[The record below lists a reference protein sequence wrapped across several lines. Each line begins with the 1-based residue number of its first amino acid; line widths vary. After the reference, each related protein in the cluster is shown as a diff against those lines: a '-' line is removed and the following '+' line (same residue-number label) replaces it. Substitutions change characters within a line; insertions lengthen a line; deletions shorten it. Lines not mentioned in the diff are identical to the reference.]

1 LIRLEARRR
10 LPSGMNKGGHM
21 QSMAQLLSSK
31 GSHVWSI
38 SPEAT
43 VFEGLELMAEK
54 NIGALL
60 IVEDGRPVG
69 IMSERDY
76 ARKIILEGRSS
87 RETKIKAIMTTRLVA
102 ASPDDSVEVGMAI
115 MTRERIRHL
124 PIVNGDSILGMVSIG
139 DLVRAMIDQQQFT
152 IEQLERY
159 IST

>member
-1 LIRLEARRR
+1 M
-10 LPSGMNKGGHM
+10 PSMLQVLAG
-21 QSMAQLLSSK
+21 K

-38 SPEAT
+38 SPDAT
-43 VFEGLELMAEK
+43 VFAGLTLMAEK

-60 IVEDGRPVG
+60 IIEDGKPVG

-87 RETKIKAIMTTRLVA
+87 RDTRIRSIMTTRLVWA
-102 ASPDDSVEVGMAI
+102 HPSDSVEHAMAL

-124 PIVNGDSILGMVSIG
+124 PVVDGDSILGVVSIG
-139 DLVRAMIDQQQFT
+139 DLVKAMIDQQQFT

-159 IST
+159 ITN

>member
-1 LIRLEARRR
+1 M
-10 LPSGMNKGGHM
+10 PSIL
-21 QSMAQLLSSK
+21 QVLASK

-38 SPEAT
+38 SPDAT
-43 VFEGLELMAEK
+43 VFAGLTLMAEK

-60 IVEDGRPVG
+60 IIENDKPVG

-87 RETKIKAIMTTRLVA
+87 RETRIRSIMTTRLVWA
-102 ASPDDSVEVGMAI
+102 HPSDSVEHAMAL

-124 PIVNGDSILGMVSIG
+124 PVVDGDSILGMVSIG
-139 DLVRAMIDQQQFT
+139 DLVKAMIDQQQFT

-159 IST
+159 ITN

>member
-1 LIRLEARRR
+1 
-10 LPSGMNKGGHM
+10 M
-21 QSMAQLLSSK
+21 QSMAQLLAAK

-38 SPEAT
+38 SPDAT
-43 VFEGLELMAEK
+43 VFDGLRLMAEK

-60 IVEDGRPVG
+60 IVENGRPVG

-87 RETKIKAIMTTRLVA
+87 SETRVGSIMTTRLVA
-102 ASPDDSVEVGMAI
+102 AGPTDSIAQGMAI

-124 PIVNGDSILGMVSIG
+124 PVVHAGKVLGLVSIG
-139 DLVRAMIDQQQFT
+139 DLVKATIDEYQFT

-159 IST
+159 IVT

>member
-1 LIRLEARRR
+1 LQVLA
-10 LPSGMNKGGHM
+10 
-21 QSMAQLLSSK
+21 SK

-38 SPEAT
+38 SPDAT
-43 VFEGLELMAEK
+43 VFAGLTLMAEK

-60 IVEDGRPVG
+60 IIEDGKPVG

-87 RETKIKAIMTTRLVA
+87 RETRIRSIMTTRLVWA
-102 ASPDDSVEVGMAI
+102 HPSDSVEHAMAL

-124 PIVNGDSILGMVSIG
+124 PVVDGDSILGLVSIG
-139 DLVRAMIDQQQFT
+139 DLVKAMIDQQQFT

-159 IST
+159 ITN